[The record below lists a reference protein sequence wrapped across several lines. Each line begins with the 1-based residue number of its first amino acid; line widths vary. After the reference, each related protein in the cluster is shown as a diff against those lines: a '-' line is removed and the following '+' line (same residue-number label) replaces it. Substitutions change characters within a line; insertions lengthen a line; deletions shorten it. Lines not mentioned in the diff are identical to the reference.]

1 MILAKIVSFVEEILA
16 DTRICVL
23 GTLID
28 LIYFST
34 LVAEAFSSMGAPHL
48 EQELSLY
55 DGSLLLDLD
64 FSKSPAR
71 FNPPISAANPGEQ
84 WLKVRPL
91 QSGDF
96 HRGFLQIL
104 SQLTSVG
111 DVSLAQ
117 FLNRFAQMR
126 ASGDY
131 FVTVIVDTRYDKII
145 GSATLVLEH
154 KFIHGCSVRGR
165 LEDVVVDDTYRG
177 KQLGKL
183 IVVTVS
189 LLAQRLGCY
198 KMSLDCKDKLIP
210 FYKSIGYVLEAGNAN
225 TMNIRYEQSN
235 AAAPNHV
242 SVRAPPD
249 IIDPS

>member
-1 MILAKIVSFVEEILA
+1 
-16 DTRICVL
+16 
-23 GTLID
+23 
-28 LIYFST
+28 
-34 LVAEAFSSMGAPHL
+34 MGASYP

-55 DGSLLLDLD
+55 DRSLLLDLD
-64 FSKSPAR
+64 FSRSPAK
-71 FNPPISAANPGEQ
+71 FSPPISAANPGES

-91 QSGDF
+91 QSGDY
-96 HRGFLQIL
+96 HRGFLQSL
-104 SQLTSVG
+104 SQLTTVG

-235 AAAPNHV
+235 AIAVNRTAANE
-242 SVRAPPD
+242 PPE

>member
-1 MILAKIVSFVEEILA
+1 MRRKMGGPVSEE
-16 DTRICVL
+16 
-23 GTLID
+23 
-28 LIYFST
+28 
-34 LVAEAFSSMGAPHL
+34 
-48 EQELSLY
+48 ELSLY
-55 DGSLLLDLD
+55 DPAMLLSLD
-64 FSKSPAR
+64 FFRSPANFSPR
-71 FNPPISAANPGEQ
+71 ISAAVPGES

-104 SQLTSVG
+104 SQLTKVG
-111 DVSLAQ
+111 DVSLTQ

-131 FVTVIVDTRYDKII
+131 YVTVIVDTRYDKII
-145 GSATLVLEH
+145 GSATLVLER
-154 KFIHGCSVRGR
+154 KFIHGCATRGR

-189 LLAQRLGCY
+189 LLAEQLGCY

-210 FYKSIGYVLEAGNAN
+210 FYKSIGYTLEPGNAN
-225 TMNIRYEQSN
+225 TMNIRYEGPTARS
-235 AAAPNHV
+235 
-242 SVRAPPD
+242 
-249 IIDPS
+249 IDRNTAGSKPENTEPS

>member
-1 MILAKIVSFVEEILA
+1 
-16 DTRICVL
+16 
-23 GTLID
+23 
-28 LIYFST
+28 
-34 LVAEAFSSMGAPHL
+34 MGASNPEH
-48 EQELSLY
+48 ELSLY
-55 DGSLLLDLD
+55 DRSLLLDLD
-64 FSKSPAR
+64 FSKSPAK
-71 FNPPISAANPGEQ
+71 FSPPISAANPGES

-111 DVSLAQ
+111 DVTLAQ

-131 FVTVIVDTRYDKII
+131 FVTVIVDSRYDKII

-189 LLAQRLGCY
+189 LLAARLGCY

-210 FYKSIGYVLEAGNAN
+210 FYKSIGYMLEPGNAN
-225 TMNIRYEQSN
+225 TMNIRYEQPLIVIVNRTSLN
-235 AAAPNHV
+235 E
-242 SVRAPPD
+242 PPD
-249 IIDPS
+249 VTAPS

>member
-1 MILAKIVSFVEEILA
+1 
-16 DTRICVL
+16 
-23 GTLID
+23 
-28 LIYFST
+28 
-34 LVAEAFSSMGAPHL
+34 
-48 EQELSLY
+48 
-55 DGSLLLDLD
+55 
-64 FSKSPAR
+64 
-71 FNPPISAANPGEQ
+71 
-84 WLKVRPL
+84 
-91 QSGDF
+91 
-96 HRGFLQIL
+96 
-104 SQLTSVG
+104 
-111 DVSLAQ
+111 
-117 FLNRFAQMR
+117 MR

-131 FVTVIVDTRYDKII
+131 YVTVIVDSRYDKII

-210 FYKSIGYVLEAGNAN
+210 FYKSIGYVLEPGNAN

-235 AAAPNHV
+235 SLAANRTAANE
-242 SVRAPPD
+242 PPE
-249 IIDPS
+249 INDPSCQLCARYYCGKKSN

>member
-1 MILAKIVSFVEEILA
+1 M
-16 DTRICVL
+16 
-23 GTLID
+23 
-28 LIYFST
+28 
-34 LVAEAFSSMGAPHL
+34 
-48 EQELSLY
+48 
-55 DGSLLLDLD
+55 
-64 FSKSPAR
+64 
-71 FNPPISAANPGEQ
+71 
-84 WLKVRPL
+84 KVRPL

-111 DVSLAQ
+111 DVTLAQ

-131 FVTVIVDTRYDKII
+131 YVTVIVDSRYDKII

-210 FYKSIGYVLEAGNAN
+210 FYKSIGYALEPGNAN

-235 AAAPNHV
+235 TVTPNRTAANE
-242 SVRAPPD
+242 PPE